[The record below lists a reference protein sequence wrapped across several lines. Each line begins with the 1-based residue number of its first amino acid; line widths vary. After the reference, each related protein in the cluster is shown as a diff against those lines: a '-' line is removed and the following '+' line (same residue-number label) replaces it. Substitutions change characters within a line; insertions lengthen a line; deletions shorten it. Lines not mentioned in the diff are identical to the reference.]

1 MYCMNIIRLQS
12 TFLDGELVLYHFIEK
27 RFLNTTFKIMNIMSR
42 GNLGRVQ
49 GNTIYG
55 KGDHEDALA

>member
-27 RFLNTTFKIMNIMSR
+27 RFLNATFKIMNIMSR
-42 GNLGRVQ
+42 GNLGRV
-49 GNTIYG
+49 
-55 KGDHEDALA
+55 